1 MVMALGLSGTSLR
14 NTQWVSGGWPVS
26 NDARVGEQTGKPAT
40 ALINRTLSDARRS
53 KFGVLMLGSPANP
66 NACARH
72 WSASTTRMFGLRS
85 AARAGFDST
94 AKIRNRMRTSL
105 HEPSRLRVADPRSG
119 PRLCEAQRFMVPMR
133 AQKRMEA
140 LHEPY
145 SQVIGN
151 EQNNRD
157 RFMASIHVRILEVF
171 PPHEP
176 AIGARTAMSAR
187 IKSEALADKAV
198 RAPVRRW
205 FHGPDA

>member
-1 MVMALGLSGTSLR
+1 
-14 NTQWVSGGWPVS
+14 

-105 HEPSRLRVADPRSG
+105 HEP
-119 PRLCEAQRFMVPMR
+119 
-133 AQKRMEA
+133 
-140 LHEPY
+140 Y

-171 PPHEP
+171 PIHEP
-176 AIGARTAMSAR
+176 PLSRPSATL
-187 IKSEALADKAV
+187 SPPCGE
-198 RAPVRRW
+198 RAGRGVPIW
-205 FHGPDA
+205 FMAPMRAQILEVPPIHEPNPLI